1 MTFREKEDY
10 HKKICYNYAVVEH
23 KKHHLGE
30 YLVMVRL
37 LSIGIGAV
45 STIIVLLPIML
56 ILRYTIF
63 KQYSFKEV
71 ALVFVYAVYLSAVFT
86 VVGIPTVNGLIVNIE
101 FNWVP
106 FVDIVSSPAE
116 YVKNTVLNILLFVPL
131 GFLLPT
137 VWNEYRSAKKTL
149 LTGLGTSLVIEIL
162 QIFTFRLTDVDDLV
176 TNTVGAYLGYYLY
189 SRFSEKLHLKLTEF
203 NEKYEPFI
211 VFIIILLV
219 MFTIQPLISGVMWK
233 YVLSSQIWEIIR

>member
-1 MTFREKEDY
+1 
-10 HKKICYNYAVVEH
+10 
-23 KKHHLGE
+23 
-30 YLVMVRL
+30 MVRL

-63 KQYSFKEV
+63 KQYSFKKV

-86 VVGIPTVNGLIVNIE
+86 AVGIPTINGLIVNRE

-106 FVDIVSSPAE
+106 FVDIVNSPVE
-116 YVKNTVLNILLFVPL
+116 YLKNTVLNIILFVPL

-149 LTGLGTSLVIEIL
+149 FTGLGISLLIEIL
-162 QIFTFRLTDVDDLV
+162 QIFTFRLTDVDDLI
-176 TNTVGAYLGYYLY
+176 TNTVGTILGYYLY
-189 SRFSEKLHLKLTEF
+189 CRFSQKMHLKLPES
-203 NEKYEPFI
+203 NKKYEPFI
-211 VFIIILLV
+211 VFIIILLI
-219 MFTIQPLISGVMWK
+219 MFSIQPLISGLMWE
-233 YVLSSQIWEIIR
+233 YILSSPIWERIQ